1 MNFKD
6 ERHRRQFEDMYEQYK
21 VSLRT
26 IAYKC
31 GIPREEMED
40 VIHDA
45 FVSYARS
52 DYDLELPEE
61 DRRKLLSR
69 ILKNRCID
77 YFRELKRHGCYSLD
91 YERYYQERSLTKDKG
106 RELVDDMI
114 GDEKCRAIIKEIQ
127 KMPENW
133 KEVAILKM
141 LEGRST
147 EEVCEI
153 LNISEKACYSRVA
166 RIRKY
171 LDKLLKDENWP

>member
-1 MNFKD
+1 M
-6 ERHRRQFEDMYEQYK
+6 
-21 VSLRT
+21 S
-26 IAYKC
+26 
-31 GIPREEMED
+31 
-40 VIHDA
+40 
-45 FVSYARS
+45 
-52 DYDLELPEE
+52 
-61 DRRKLLSR
+61 
-69 ILKNRCID
+69 
-77 YFRELKRHGCYSLD
+77 
-91 YERYYQERSLTKDKG
+91 
-106 RELVDDMI
+106 

>member
-52 DYDLELPEE
+52 DYDLELPE
-61 DRRKLLSR
+61 
-69 ILKNRCID
+69 
-77 YFRELKRHGCYSLD
+77 
-91 YERYYQERSLTKDKG
+91 
-106 RELVDDMI
+106 
-114 GDEKCRAIIKEIQ
+114 
-127 KMPENW
+127 
-133 KEVAILKM
+133 
-141 LEGRST
+141 
-147 EEVCEI
+147 
-153 LNISEKACYSRVA
+153 
-166 RIRKY
+166 
-171 LDKLLKDENWP
+171 